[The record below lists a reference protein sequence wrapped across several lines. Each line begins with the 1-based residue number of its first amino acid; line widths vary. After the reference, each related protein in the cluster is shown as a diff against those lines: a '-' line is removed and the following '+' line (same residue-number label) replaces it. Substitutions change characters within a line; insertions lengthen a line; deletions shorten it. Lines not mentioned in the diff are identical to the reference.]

1 MVRPKSDAPKEHF
14 LGVKLTDQLHE
25 DLTRLAKEL
34 DRPKGWVVRE
44 ALTAYVARLE
54 RSKRNLVNK
63 Q

>member
-34 DRPKGWVVRE
+34 DRPKGWVDRKSV
-44 ALTAYVARLE
+44 V
-54 RSKRNLVNK
+54 
-63 Q
+63 